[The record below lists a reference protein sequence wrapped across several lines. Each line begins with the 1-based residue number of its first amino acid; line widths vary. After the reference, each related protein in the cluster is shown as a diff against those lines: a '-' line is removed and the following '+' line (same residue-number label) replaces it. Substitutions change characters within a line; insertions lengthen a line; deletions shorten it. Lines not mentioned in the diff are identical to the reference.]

1 MVAQDVVL
9 ELTDREADLLVDIVN
24 CWIETHEEAEQQVQD
39 DRTHESVEDMLN
51 AVESIKQQGI
61 DAIVIRERLLD
72 AKRAASVSR
81 SRIIPTLL
89 RSVGDHEQGL

>member
-1 MVAQDVVL
+1 MEPLDVVL
-9 ELTDREADLLVDIVN
+9 EMSDREADLLLDIVN

-72 AKRAASVSR
+72 AKRAASV
-81 SRIIPTLL
+81 
-89 RSVGDHEQGL
+89 

>member
-72 AKRAASVSR
+72 AKRAASV
-81 SRIIPTLL
+81 
-89 RSVGDHEQGL
+89 